1 MNLDRLGKVW
11 ALTRSANAGEA
22 AAARERARIMVERE
36 GKTLADIPSLLR
48 GKPIPTD
55 APRPSPSGFTPTDM
69 SNPAHRRPETPAEK
83 KRRAER
89 SRKEKPARDDVLRR
103 HGGIDGVLAW
113 TEKER
118 LLRLA
123 VAPWSVFQPPPHQ
136 RWTKSIDGH
145 EVTTPGPPPARVVR
159 ALSDAYP
166 LPRTIS
172 EAAGEYG
179 MWQSRDRDVGLAV
192 EASDNPQLD
201 LSAEIRRDIVRRL
214 MEVDL
219 RAQSVAEVLIRQRH
233 LVEMDT
239 IGDPDIEKAVLL
251 DLESLDAAGQ
261 RTRAAEAAAAKPERA
276 RATEPPPAAP
286 KTAAPPPKPQAKRA
300 KARPIKPVQPDM
312 FG

>member
-36 GKTLADIPSLLR
+36 GKSLADIPSLLR
-48 GKPIPTD
+48 GRPVPPE
-55 APRPSPSGFTPTDM
+55 APRPGPSGFTATDM

-89 SRKEKPARDDVLRR
+89 TRKEKPVRDEVLRR
-103 HGGIDGVLAW
+103 YGGLEAVLAW

-118 LLRLA
+118 LLRAA

-145 EVTTPGPPPARVVR
+145 EVTTPGPPSARVVR

-166 LPRTIS
+166 LPKTIS
-172 EAAGEYG
+172 EAAGEYA

-201 LSAEIRRDIVRRL
+201 LSADMRRDIVRRL

-219 RAQSVAEVLIRQRH
+219 RAQTLAEVLIRQRH

-239 IGDPDIEKAVLL
+239 IGDPDIEKAVLR
-251 DLESLDAAGQ
+251 DLESLEQ
-261 RTRAAEAAAAKPERA
+261 TRVTAAEAAASKRA
-276 RATEPPPAAP
+276 EPPQAAP
-286 KTAAPPPKPQAKRA
+286 KAAAPPPKMPAK
-300 KARPIKPVQPDM
+300 KARSRPGKTVQPDM